1 MKALPSGDNAS
12 RLGDFELVLEL
23 SSHETTVLLGR
34 RTGPR
39 RFSRWVALRYVGP
52 FLGDD
57 VAIADRVTADARRS
71 QPVSHPNVLGVL
83 EVGVVGAG
91 RFIATDYV
99 EGGTLEDLLAG
110 GPIPAPILC
119 AILIDVLAGLGAL
132 HEACDARGRPLHL
145 RHGRLS
151 PRNIVVGLEGR
162 AKIADLGLGGLATRF
177 EPGVVGSAH
186 FRAPELSSGAARAPT
201 VESDLFAAGLVLY
214 VGLAGAH
221 PAARAASPEALALRL
236 SKPLPLLSANGAA
249 DPQLAA
255 FVARA
260 IAPDPQHRFR
270 SADAMSRALEGI
282 VRPASTREVGAF
294 VTARRGAEIEARRG
308 ATRAWIEAHERALGI
323 TDGVT
328 PWRRARYAW
337 KRFARRNRTL
347 STALITLSLI
357 ALGGLAG
364 LVAWRLAL

>member
-52 FLGDD
+52 FLGPD
-57 VAIADRVTADARRS
+57 VVVADRVTEDARRS

-91 RFIATDYV
+91 RFIATDYI
-99 EGGTLEDLLAG
+99 EGGTLEDLLAD

-119 AILIDVLAGLGAL
+119 AILIDVLAGLTAL
-132 HEACDARGRPLHL
+132 HDATDGRGRPLVL

-151 PRNIVVGLEGR
+151 PKNIVIGLEGR
-162 AKIADLGLGGLATRF
+162 AKIADLGLGRLTPRF
-177 EPGVVGSAH
+177 EPGVLGSAH
-186 FRAPELSSGAARAPT
+186 FRAPELSSTAHAPT
-201 VESDLFAAGLVLY
+201 IESDLFSAGMVLY
-214 VGLAGAH
+214 VGLSGAH
-221 PAARAASPEALALRL
+221 PAAKAPSLEALAARL

-249 DPQLAA
+249 APELAA

-270 SADAMSRALEGI
+270 SADAMSRALEAI
-282 VRPASTREVGAF
+282 VRPATTREVGAF

-347 STALITLSLI
+347 STALITLALI

-364 LVAWRLAL
+364 LVAWRIAL